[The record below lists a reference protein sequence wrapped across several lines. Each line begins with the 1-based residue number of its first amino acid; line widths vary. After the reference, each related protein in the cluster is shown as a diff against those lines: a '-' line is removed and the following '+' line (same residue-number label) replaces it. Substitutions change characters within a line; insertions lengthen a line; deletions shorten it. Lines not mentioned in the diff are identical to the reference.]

1 MLQSE
6 DKKQGDT
13 IMKAIFRILAAL
25 VLCAPV
31 AKGQAELIG
40 GRTADP
46 KEFPASVY
54 ASMGGAACTATVV
67 GERVLF
73 IAAHCVDNG
82 KKASFTV
89 GPNRYTST
97 CTHAADYKNNS
108 TADWALCLTDKV
120 VTGIPYE
127 NLNTDPTAVKVGDEI
142 LLTGYGCVRQGG
154 GGGNDGTYRIGEAKV
169 SKVGKGDSAKGDN
182 DIVAKNGAALCFGE
196 RVMISI
202 NSRGNIRDTSYL
214 SSVSTPRA
222 KGFISI
228 WSAAKGVKLCGYH
241 ADAKGCRDAKPDPT
255 DPCEAEK
262 AALADA
268 EKALQECKASVQ

>member
-1 MLQSE
+1 
-6 DKKQGDT
+6 
-13 IMKAIFRILAAL
+13 
-25 VLCAPV
+25 
-31 AKGQAELIG
+31 
-40 GRTADP
+40 
-46 KEFPASVY
+46 
-54 ASMGGAACTATVV
+54 
-67 GERVLF
+67 
-73 IAAHCVDNG
+73 
-82 KKASFTV
+82 
-89 GPNRYTST
+89 
-97 CTHAADYKNNS
+97 
-108 TADWALCLTDKV
+108 V

-182 DIVAKNGAALCFGE
+182 DIVAKNGAALCFGDSGGPAFKYLDAGKTK